1 MTQLID
7 KQTFYSRNWDGPNR
21 VRRFEL
27 EELANYFKLEFN
39 NSNSNFELFDK
50 ISNYFQLDS
59 LSDNLSN
66 CQITNSLSDNL
77 SNCQITNSLD
87 IFTLANDFYKRN
99 WDGNNRLRR
108 NELEFM
114 ANSYDI
120 SFNESHSN
128 KDVFVKID
136 KYLKKSLENNKNKK
150 SHMNDSEF
158 FSIVY
163 YPIFFDNKDDEYK
176 AFSRLPKILN
186 NRRKL
191 TKNKFYSKM
200 VFIKNGESKERCY
213 VFNYYQCKCNN
224 CNECNN

>member
-66 CQITNSLSDNL
+66 CQLS
-77 SNCQITNSLD
+77 SNSLD

-99 WDGNNRLRR
+99 WDGNYRLRR

-128 KDVFVKID
+128 KDVFDKID
-136 KYLKKSLENNKNKK
+136 KYLKKSFVNNKNKK

-200 VFIKNGESKERCY
+200 VFIKKGESKERCY

-224 CNECNN
+224 CIECNNF